1 MLDRDRYWDCLDQA
15 MEASSNGQTD
25 EALAWLDE
33 ALRANPS
40 GAEAHN
46 SRGEILWDNS
56 RAEEALDEFERAIE
70 ADGEYQ
76 PAHLNRIEILIEEF
90 QEHEEALDLSDELL
104 QGTLEKP
111 IEAEVYYLKAKAL
124 FYLDDLEGALFLL
137 RRAIKIQGEVGIYR
151 GFEGQVLFEL
161 GNYEEARRSLERG
174 LALEPECAHSTYHM
188 ALVQEHT
195 GQLENAERSFAKAA
209 RLAPELY
216 PLPTRIDDAEFE
228 AAADQALRGLPE
240 PIRKYTEN
248 CPVIVEDLPS
258 EELVRQEF
266 VSPQVL
272 GLFSGVAA
280 TEPGASPTLGT
291 MQRTDTDK
299 ILLFKRNLEKIAM
312 TRAELVEQIQITVK
326 HEIGHFLGMD
336 EEEVERLGLA

>member
-1 MLDRDRYWDCLDQA
+1 MGYVVGSSERRAAGTVPGLLVWRRSWGHDMLDRDRYWDCLDQA

-56 RAEEALDEFERAIE
+56 RAEEALEEFERAIE
-70 ADGEYQ
+70 A
-76 PAHLNRIEILIEEF
+76 EI
-90 QEHEEALDLSDELL
+90 
-104 QGTLEKP
+104 
-111 IEAEVYYLKAKAL
+111 YYLKAKAL

-161 GNYEEARRSLERG
+161 GNFDEARRSLERA

-188 ALVQEHT
+188 ALVHEHT
-195 GQLENAERSFAKAA
+195 GQLDSAERAFAKAA

-228 AAADQALRGLPE
+228 AAAEQALRSLPE

-272 GLFSGVAA
+272 GLFSGVPA
-280 TEPGASPTLGT
+280 TEPGASPTLGSL
-291 MQRTDTDK
+291 QRTDTDR

-312 TRAELVEQIQITVK
+312 TRAELVEQIQVTVK